1 MADQAVSSRL
11 RTLLELA
18 LEDYEIKTTVSLAKH
33 PIAQNLE
40 DCHSIE
46 SITTLL
52 QDQARPFGEFRGRD
66 RIMKSIR
73 STVSLLYKLS
83 GTTALGDGIGLVRQK
98 ALMMVFHVSDIVLQ
112 AFPPA
117 RALHTG
123 LGVLL
128 AVCLS

>member
-1 MADQAVSSRL
+1 MADQSVSSRL
-11 RTLLELA
+11 RTLFELA
-18 LEDYEIKTTVSLAKH
+18 LEDYEIKTTVSLANH
-33 PIAQNLE
+33 PIAQKLK

>member
-1 MADQAVSSRL
+1 
-11 RTLLELA
+11 
-18 LEDYEIKTTVSLAKH
+18 
-33 PIAQNLE
+33 
-40 DCHSIE
+40 
-46 SITTLL
+46 
-52 QDQARPFGEFRGRD
+52 
-66 RIMKSIR
+66 MKSIR